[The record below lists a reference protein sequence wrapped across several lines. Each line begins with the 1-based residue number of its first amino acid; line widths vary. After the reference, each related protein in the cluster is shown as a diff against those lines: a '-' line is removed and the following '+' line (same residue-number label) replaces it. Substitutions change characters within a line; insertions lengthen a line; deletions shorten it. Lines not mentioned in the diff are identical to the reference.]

1 MEESVSVIG
10 TGLMGTAFTE
20 RLLAAGYPV
29 YVYNRTR
36 AKAEPLL
43 QLGAQWSD
51 RPLAESARII
61 FAVYTAEVV
70 DHMLLDMQADLKSSH
85 TIIDTA
91 TSSPQQT
98 EALGSRLAGQGGAS
112 KEGIAYLEAPF
123 SGSSEQTRRGQ
134 AMTMVSGPQEVFE
147 ACRDLWDCLADKT
160 FYVGPWGNAAKMK
173 LLTNL
178 VLGLNR
184 ATLAEGLTFA
194 QRVGLDK
201 SDALDVL
208 IASAGYSRVMDTKGQ
223 KMLRGDFTPQARLSQ
238 HLKDI
243 RLVLQEADRGGA
255 TLPLS
260 SLHLDLLE
268 QAENRGLG
276 ELDNS
281 AILRLIESL
290 ADQKP

>member
-1 MEESVSVIG
+1 VKESVSVIG

-36 AKAEPLL
+36 ANADPLL

-51 RPLAESARII
+51 RPLAQSARII

-70 DHMLLDMQADLKSSH
+70 DHMLLDMQADLQPNH

-91 TSSPQQT
+91 TSDPQQT
-98 EALGSRLAGQGGAS
+98 AALGSRLAGQGGES
-112 KEGIAYLEAPF
+112 EDGIAYLEAPF
-123 SGSSEQTRRGQ
+123 SGSSEQTRRGE
-134 AMTMVSGPQEVFE
+134 AMTMVSGSAEVFE
-147 ACRDLWDCLADKT
+147 ACRDLWDCLAAKT
-160 FYVGPWGNAAKMK
+160 FYVGPWGNAARMK

-184 ATLAEGLTFA
+184 ATLAEGLVFA

-201 SDALDVL
+201 SAALNVL

-255 TLPLS
+255 KLPLS
-260 SLHLDLLE
+260 SLHLELLE
-268 QAENRGLG
+268 QAEKSGLG

-281 AILRLIESL
+281 AILRLIESI
-290 ADQKP
+290 ADQEP